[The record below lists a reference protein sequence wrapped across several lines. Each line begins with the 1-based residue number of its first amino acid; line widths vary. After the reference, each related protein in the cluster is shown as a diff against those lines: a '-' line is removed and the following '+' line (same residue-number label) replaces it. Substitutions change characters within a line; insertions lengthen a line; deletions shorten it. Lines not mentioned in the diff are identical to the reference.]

1 MIFNIET
8 KPIQDDIPMLEEGL
22 TELINFHINR
32 LAVNYIGKSNPSIP
46 AVISKIVCSMLSTS
60 KAVSKHLCL
69 LFRSYS
75 Q

>member
-8 KPIQDDIPMLEEGL
+8 KHLQDEIPVLEEKL

-46 AVISKIVCSMLSTS
+46 AVIAK
-60 KAVSKHLCL
+60 
-69 LFRSYS
+69 
-75 Q
+75 